1 MVINNKSNKELRD
14 PVKRMKTSAT
24 LKLNLKVKKL
34 LAEGYDIINF
44 GLGESPFG
52 APISVQNEI
61 KKHGDKT
68 SYYPSAGIYELRAQ
82 VKKFY
87 KFHHNI
93 IVDENQIIVGPGSK
107 QIIFQAMLA
116 LKSSW
121 IFISPSWV
129 SYENQAKLID
139 RPFYRIYTKEENGY
153 MVTVNDIKN
162 QFEKYIKGTDYDQ
175 LIILINY
182 PNNPT
187 GMSLSENEVKKIA
200 KFAKENNILI
210 LSDEIYA
217 NITYGNKKHYS
228 FYLEYPEGTIV
239 TGGISKDR
247 SMGGYRLGVGILP
260 NDEKLINA
268 FKAISSETYSS
279 SAAPIQHTAIVGYE
293 ISEDINNHI
302 YDSTSLHSMIADYVY
317 HRLEK
322 SGYFVKKMEGS
333 YYCFPSLEKYKKKMS
348 DNGIFNSKDLE
359 RILLEEYGV
368 AILGGYAFAMP
379 IEKLVFR
386 LAYIDYTGRKV
397 LSEYRKFNSGKSKNK
412 DIEKFIKN
420 NCPRIVE
427 GMDRLELFL
436 KEKIS

>member
-302 YDSTSLHSMIADYVY
+302 YDSTNLHSMIADYVY

-397 LSEYRKFNSGKSKNK
+397 LSEYRKFNNGKSKNK